1 MLLLL
6 PANATHLIQQLD
18 IAGLKKIQVIVIMFC
33 IIIHVIECCYT
44 YHEKKTRNIGSKTWR
59 EGIQYKTKNIDSS
72 FRASCLWFF
81 FPLTCSAA

>member
-44 YHEKKTRNIGSKTWR
+44 YHEKKNKEYWV
-59 EGIQYKTKNIDSS
+59 KNLERRYSI
-72 FRASCLWFF
+72 
-81 FPLTCSAA
+81 